1 MTVAESYRWS
11 RDVARARARNFY
23 YSFRLLPKE
32 KHDAICAVY
41 AFMRECD
48 DLSDEDGA
56 NLEALESWRA
66 QLSGALAGDSSS
78 HPVWPGFSDAVR
90 RFSIPHHIF
99 HEMIDG
105 VESDLEPRRIQTFDE
120 LYRYCYQVAAVPGIS
135 VVHIFGFSG
144 AHAPKLAEKCGIA
157 FQLTNIIR
165 DVQEDWERRRVYLPA
180 EDLARF
186 GVTDPV
192 DSPEFRKL
200 LEFEANRAQRYYE
213 ESRPLLDM
221 VDKSSR
227 AALRALIEIYSTL
240 LERIRAGNYDVMN
253 RRFRLSGIEKGWITA
268 RSFLK
273 AG

>member
-1 MTVAESYRWS
+1 M
-11 RDVARARARNFY
+11 
-23 YSFRLLPKE
+23 
-32 KHDAICAVY
+32 
-41 AFMRECD
+41 
-48 DLSDEDGA
+48 
-56 NLEALESWRA
+56 
-66 QLSGALAGDSSS
+66 
-78 HPVWPGFSDAVR
+78 
-90 RFSIPHHIF
+90 
-99 HEMIDG
+99 
-105 VESDLEPRRIQTFDE
+105 
-120 LYRYCYQVAAVPGIS
+120 
-135 VVHIFGFSG
+135 HIFGFSG

-165 DVQEDWERRRVYLPA
+165 DVQEDWERGRVYLPA

-186 GVTDPV
+186 GVTDPA

-213 ESRPLLDM
+213 ESRPLLGM

-240 LERIRAGNYDVMN
+240 LERIRAGNYDVIN